1 MHIGKKKWMVLLV
14 IMLLGVLGWSGTAA
28 AAEPIELYTPLTQ
41 LAASPGQSISYSVE
55 VINNTG
61 NIQAIGIRVADLP
74 AEWETELKSGG
85 YLVSEIAVKPGDSEM
100 LSLSVDVPLAVDKGT
115 YRFRLVTDQGAVL
128 PLSINVTEAG
138 TFRTELTTDQPNL
151 EGASDAKFTYT
162 IKLANKTADQQT
174 YALRHLAPA
183 GWDVSFMQSGRNVSS
198 VVVEPNA
205 TSNITVNVT
214 PAISVEA
221 GTYTIP
227 IEAASA
233 STGDSLEL
241 EAVITGTYK
250 LELTTDND
258 LLSADI
264 TAGDERT
271 VNLVLRN
278 TGSSDLQNI
287 KLTSTRPSNWEVTF
301 EQADNIAIPAGESK
315 TITATIKASNKAIA
329 GDYVVGLRAASSEVE
344 QSISMRMSVKTPVLW
359 GWLGIAI
366 VAAVALAIIYL
377 FRKYGRR

>member
-85 YLVSEIAVKPGDSEM
+85 YLVSEIAVKPGDGEM